1 MYHRTLPPPGV
12 VYTHQ
17 YSSSLLR
24 QHKVLAEARD
34 LVMHELVEEMVVV
47 YVMEA
52 MIEEEEDEASQT
64 IRARTASPQKMDDL
78 RGLTQIGRERDGD
91 RGIETEGGRRGEE
104 RMGGNESAR
113 NVRMHA
119 ALNAAVADA
128 NTH

>member
-1 MYHRTLPPPGV
+1 MHAARENAFSPHLHVPPHTTPPGV

-64 IRARTASPQKMDDL
+64 IRARTASPQKWMTCV
-78 RGLTQIGRERDGD
+78 G
-91 RGIETEGGRRGEE
+91 
-104 RMGGNESAR
+104 
-113 NVRMHA
+113 
-119 ALNAAVADA
+119 
-128 NTH
+128 